1 MPFRF
6 CPRRTAYKY
15 SSIGQCH
22 PDDKRYRILAKA
34 GEDEEEISRIFDKTQ
49 VKLKADVQEQRAV
62 YNSEH
67 IEGMLKILKKN
78 VPVTIQLTTNE
89 PIGISYHMDGA
100 EFAYYMA
107 PYMEEDG

>member
-1 MPFRF
+1 MTNDTEYWQRQAN
-6 CPRRTAYKY
+6 RLYDRV
-15 SSIGQCH
+15 
-22 PDDKRYRILAKA
+22 L
-34 GEDEEEISRIFDKTQ
+34 
-49 VKLKADVQEQRAV
+49 ADVQEQRAV

-78 VPVTIQLTTNE
+78 FPVTIQLTTNE

-107 PYMEEDG
+107 LYGRRRVAI